1 MKTFFDGIF
10 IDNEELEAEG
20 KEYPIKLEY
29 YKTIAIEENVE
40 AKYGI
45 EIVKT
50 EYKKGE
56 VNVENSIMK
65 NITDNANELERILTI
80 LRNNEVT
87 PIGMQ
92 DVLSDMFAG
101 VNI

>member
-10 IDNEELEAEG
+10 IDNEELKAEG

-29 YKTIAIEENVE
+29 YKTITIEENVE

-65 NITDNANELERILTI
+65 NITNNANELDKILTV

-92 DVLSDMFAG
+92 DVLSYMFA
-101 VNI
+101 

>member
-10 IDNEELEAEG
+10 IDDEKLEAEG
-20 KEYPIKLEY
+20 KKYPIKLEY

-56 VNVENSIMK
+56 VNVENSIIK
-65 NITDNANELERILTI
+65 NITNNANELDKILTI

-92 DVLSDMFAG
+92 DVLSDMFA
-101 VNI
+101 